1 MDLSTIEVGDL
12 CVDGEIRGLVVEAAP
27 DDALDSLYLDLLGL
41 GAGLDDV
48 LALELALVLEV
59 GHALAGDDG
68 EFPLLGEA
76 HGELVLQHG

>member
-1 MDLSTIEVGDL
+1 MNLSTIKVGDL
-12 CVDGEIRGLVVEAAP
+12 GVDGEIRRLVVEAAP
-27 DDALDSLYLDLLGL
+27 DDALDSLDLDLLGL
-41 GAGLDDV
+41 GAGLHDV

-68 EFPLLGEA
+68 EFPLFGEA